1 MSWTGVFKFFVGLL
15 MALGILAG
23 GGLVAARIM
32 IAKLTAPPPRPIYP
46 NDKPLA
52 KTAAKKAPS
61 AVADK
66 SSAATEVASKPLP
79 AGAYEARVTQSIG
92 LVVRDSPSG
101 AQIGGIEYN
110 SRLTVLET
118 SQDGSWQRVRLGN
131 DKEGWVK
138 SGNIEQVSQ

>member
-1 MSWTGVFKFFVGLL
+1 MNWSGVFKFFVGLFL
-15 MALGILAG
+15 ALGILAG

-52 KTAAKKAPS
+52 KTASKKAPS
-61 AVADK
+61 AIADK
-66 SSAATEVASKPLP
+66 AIAPTEVAAKPMP

-92 LVVRDSPSG
+92 LVVRDAPSG
-101 AQIGGIEYN
+101 TQIGGVEYN

-118 SQDGSWQRVRLGN
+118 SQDGSWQKVRLGN

>member
-1 MSWTGVFKFFVGLL
+1 MGWSGIFKFFVGLL
-15 MALGILAG
+15 FALGILAG

-52 KTAAKKAPS
+52 KAAPKKATS
-61 AVADK
+61 ESADK
-66 SSAATEVASKPLP
+66 VSAATETPAKPLP
-79 AGAYEARVTQSIG
+79 AGAFEARVTQSIG
-92 LVVRDSPSG
+92 LVVRDAPSG
-101 AQIGGIEYN
+101 AQIGGVEYN

-118 SQDGSWQRVRLGN
+118 SQDGTWQRVRLSN

-138 SGNIEQVSQ
+138 SGNTEQVQ